1 MRVRRIPWL
10 PALGAA
16 LTLSAC
22 DGGTPFDPVAL
33 SQTAAEV
40 ISAMEN
46 SQASQSMAVL
56 GPKMTVAAPALVA
69 ATMPNTDLLTGAP
82 HRWARRRA
90 ELLQRTASGFSPES
104 PAVIFPADVLGKTFT
119 YNTTTQQYQLSSETG
134 APSNGVRFKLYAVNA
149 GTGQVIVPL
158 QDIGYLQLT
167 DESSPSSVAL
177 GIKAV
182 INGTTLLEYK
192 ASATIT
198 TVSVAFSAQGY
209 VSDGTTQVDFD
220 LSQSFSQ
227 TTGITIDY
235 VVEVPENRV
244 GVHLEAGLNL
254 ALVGSITL
262 TISHEG
268 NETVVDVKGSLNG
281 AISGTIE
288 HNGDVVVNISGT
300 TDNPVFI
307 DATGTPLTPQQ
318 LDALENLVDFIEDI
332 FDAFDTLLLPAYGLL
347 GVEL

>member
-1 MRVRRIPWL
+1 MRVSRIPWL

-16 LTLSAC
+16 LTFSAC

-82 HRWARRRA
+82 HLWARRRA
-90 ELLQRTASGFSPES
+90 ELLQRAASGFSPES

-119 YNTTTQQYQLSSETG
+119 YNTTTQQYQLSSEPG
-134 APSNGVRFKLYAVNA
+134 APSTGVRFRLYAVNT
-149 GTGQVIVPL
+149 GTGQVTVPL
-158 QDIGYLQLT
+158 QDIGYLELT
-167 DESSPSSVAL
+167 DTSSPSRVAL

-182 INGTTLLEYK
+182 INNTTLLEYE
-192 ASATIT
+192 ASATVT
-198 TVSVAFSAQGY
+198 TLSVGFSAQGY

-220 LSQSFSQ
+220 LSQNFSQ
-227 TTGITIDY
+227 TSGITINY
-235 VVEVPENRV
+235 IVKVPEKNV
-244 GVHLEAGLNL
+244 DVQLEAGLGL
-254 ALVGSITL
+254 DLVGSITL
-262 TISHEG
+262 TISHDG
-268 NETVVDVKGSLNG
+268 NDTVVDVTGALDG
-281 AISGTIE
+281 AITGTIE
-288 HNGDVVVNISGT
+288 HNGDVVVNIAGT
-300 TDNPVFI
+300 TDTPVFT
-307 DATGTPLTPQQ
+307 DATGTPLTAQQ
-318 LDALENLVDFIEDI
+318 LDALEHLVDFIEDI
-332 FDAFDTLLLPAYGLL
+332 FDAFDNLLLPAFALL